1 MPTDFALDC
10 RGTARALPDAMAA
23 SAVVT
28 PPAEPRAVR
37 HLSRRSARSRG
48 HAVRVVEQ
56 GHAAGAV
63 VEVKAPKANNPLYR
77 AFQAL
82 RDLGVQIVHAEV
94 SAMSDFTVQRFHLLE
109 SDGRSLEPG
118 RLSEVLAALSRARPL
133 ALSDRMQGA
142 AICA

>member
-1 MPTDFALDC
+1 
-10 RGTARALPDAMAA
+10 
-23 SAVVT
+23 
-28 PPAEPRAVR
+28 
-37 HLSRRSARSRG
+37 
-48 HAVRVVEQ
+48 VEQ

-63 VEVKAPKANNPLYR
+63 IEVMAPKANNPLYR
-77 AFQAL
+77 AFRAL